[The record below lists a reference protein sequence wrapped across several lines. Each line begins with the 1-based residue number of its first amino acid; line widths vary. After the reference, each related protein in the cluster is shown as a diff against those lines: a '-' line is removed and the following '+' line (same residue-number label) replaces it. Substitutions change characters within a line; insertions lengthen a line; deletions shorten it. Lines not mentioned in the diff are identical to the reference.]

1 MGSFRPVEG
10 AAAAADRKQ
19 LDRVIQG
26 DSSALRAI
34 YDRCSDRAFAIALK
48 VLGTRPDAEEV
59 LQETFLEIW
68 KRAREYDPRRGGIEG
83 WVVTIARSRS
93 IDRLRA
99 RGAAVAHLSEVSAGN
114 PISDAA
120 APLEA
125 AEQRQNRERIQAALR
140 SLPAEQRTVLELAY
154 FEGLSQR
161 EIAERTGDP
170 LGTVK
175 TRVRLGMEK
184 MALMLAEPEGLS

>member
-10 AAAAADRKQ
+10 EAAAADREQ

-34 YDRCSDRAFAIALK
+34 YNRCSGRVFAIALK

-99 RGAAVAHLSEVSAGN
+99 RGAAAAHFSGMSAGN

-120 APLEA
+120 PQLEA
-125 AEQRQNRERIQAALR
+125 AE
-140 SLPAEQRTVLELAY
+140 
-154 FEGLSQR
+154 
-161 EIAERTGDP
+161 
-170 LGTVK
+170 
-175 TRVRLGMEK
+175 
-184 MALMLAEPEGLS
+184 